1 MLTNCVSILETHFL
15 LFLRFF
21 DSIMIFNV
29 VYTLFIFILLLTE
42 KKEQD

>member
-1 MLTNCVSILETHFL
+1 MVTKCVSKMETHFL
-15 LFLRFF
+15 LFFKIF

-42 KKEQD
+42 KKEQH